1 MKVIVSVAE
10 LMSRG
15 LWLKAVEALD
25 LREAVNAGRVKGDTP
40 LELTGEQAWEIGL
53 LALNAYRKQIRAQH
67 GAPSVI
73 HGAPSVIEGAENVLP
88 ELDRMR
94 ENLGG
99 EPMIPASRWATL
111 RDYLADQIEAD
122 EVVHQRLAFG
132 TPGRLMLGNRL
143 SANRS
148 TLARMRELEA
158 GK

>member
-73 HGAPSVIEGAENVLP
+73 EGAENVLP

-99 EPMIPASRWATL
+99 EPMIPAARWTAL
-111 RDYLADQIEAD
+111 RDYLADQRSSVDIKSETDFIAGEAAALI
-122 EVVHQRLAFG
+122 RALAK
-132 TPGRLMLGNRL
+132 
-143 SANRS
+143 
-148 TLARMRELEA
+148 MRELEA
-158 GK
+158 GQ

>member
-53 LALNAYRKQIRAQH
+53 LALNAYRKQIRAQ
-67 GAPSVI
+67 